1 MTLKELIARVDA
13 IKPNAFDEVAKT
25 AWINEV
31 EGLVQTEVML
41 LSAQDVTPYVYK
53 STYKKAGIVFVDDK
67 TIRLPSKPDMVA
79 GGYVTLKD
87 FETYEQNNTATPI
100 QLKKVVG
107 NDLVFADG
115 TFASYNLG
123 AENETAE
130 IEFDGSEFELLVSPP
145 HDKIYWVYLSALIDF
160 GNGEYN
166 KYENTMQ
173 MFNAYFGEYLRWYAT
188 RYRPSAHKAE
198 KDGYYISAYSI
209 AVKHGFTGTEREWL
223 YSLKG
228 EKGDQGIQGIQGPV
242 GPQGKGF
249 VILGNYDSVLE
260 LAESVTD
267 PKAGDAYA
275 VGLTYPYDIYIFDS
289 VSGSWTNHG
298 KIQGPQGEPGAD
310 GPNKVTDETA
320 TEFNGLLKGDGQ
332 NVTVAVKGEDYD
344 IAYKGTTVGIDNCY
358 ETTIEGYEHT
368 DGNTFL
374 IKIHA
379 DTRDGAL
386 LNVNGNGLKPMVYS
400 TRKPILADVKAGA
413 WLELSYSAEW
423 DAYVIH
429 SAAIVATKV
438 IVSDVYEVVESG
450 EWTVPDDV
458 EEVDVFLVGG
468 GNAGSPAPVSPGV
481 SPAVGA
487 GAGGNG
493 GKCRYEQNIPVSPGQ
508 KIPVVIGNGASYV
521 MQNFQY
527 ISVPAGDTTFGG
539 YSSASGTSGGTGGEV
554 GTATFTGTIAT
565 PTTYDGTSN
574 ANGLCEINEKQYA
587 GGGGGGIYIYQQ
599 GNGQVVVG
607 DPRQSKGVA
616 GGGDGTIWSSQ
627 TNTAGSTGT
636 GGGGGGGAAYTV
648 MPNAV
653 LRWAGR
659 DGGSGICVIRAK
671 KVQYT

>member
-1 MTLKELIARVDA
+1 MTLKELITRVDA

-79 GGYVTLKD
+79 GGYVKLED
-87 FETYEQNNTATPI
+87 FETYADNNTATPI

-107 NDLVFADG
+107 TDLVFADG
-115 TFASYNLG
+115 TFTSYNLG
-123 AENETAE
+123 EEKNDAE
-130 IEFDGSEFELLVSPP
+130 IEFDGSEFELLVPPP

-160 GNGEYN
+160 ANGEYN

-188 RYRPSAHKAE
+188 KYHPSAHKAE

-209 AVKHGFTGTEREWL
+209 AVKHGFSGTEEDWL

-249 VILGNYDSVLE
+249 VILGNYDSVLALTE
-260 LAESVTD
+260 AVTD
-267 PKAGDAYA
+267 PAAGDAYA

-298 KIQGPQGEPGAD
+298 KIQGPQGEKGTD
-310 GPNKVTDETA
+310 GPNRITNETE
-320 TEFNGLLKGDGQ
+320 TSFNGLLKGNGES
-332 NVTVAVKGEDYD
+332 VEVAVKGKDYD
-344 IAYKGTTVGIDNCY
+344 VSYKGTTIGVDNKY

-368 DGNTFL
+368 DGNTFF

-379 DTRDGAL
+379 DTLDGAM
-386 LNVNGNGLKPMVYS
+386 LNVNGNGFKPMVYS
-400 TRKPILADVKAGA
+400 TKKPILADIKAGA
-413 WLELSYSAEW
+413 WLELSYSAQW
-423 DAYVIH
+423 NAYVIH
-429 SAAIVATKV
+429 SAAIVAEKV
-438 IVSDVYEVVESG
+438 IVSEVYEITESG

-468 GNAGSPAPVSPGV
+468 GNCGTPMPPTPGYYVSQGSG
-481 SPAVGA
+481 G
-487 GAGGNG
+487 GGNG
-493 GKCRYEQNIPVSPGQ
+493 GRCKYEQGVLVAPGQ
-508 KIPVVIGNGASYV
+508 KIPVIVGNGASYTL
-521 MQNFQY
+521 QNYQY
-527 ISVPAGDTTFGG
+527 VSIPAGDTSFGD
-539 YSSASGTSGGTGGEV
+539 YSSANGTSGGTGGEA
-554 GTATFTGTIAT
+554 GYEMWAAGNAK

-574 ANGLCEINEKQYA
+574 ANGTCEINGKQYA
-587 GGGGGGIYIYQQ
+587 GGGGGGFYIDQQ
-599 GNGQVVVG
+599 GNGQIVVN

-616 GGGDGTIWSSQ
+616 GGGDGTVWSSQ
-627 TNTAGSTGT
+627 TNTAGTPGT
-636 GGGGGGGAAYTV
+636 GGGGGGGAAYRV
-648 MPNAV
+648 MPNSV
-653 LRWAGR
+653 VRWPGK
-659 DGGSGICVIRAK
+659 DGGSGICIIRAK
-671 KVQYT
+671 KIQYV